1 MSGYRSDSTVE
12 IRPFVHR
19 REGHEVI
26 IGDRDG
32 DVLLAVPVEGLDI
45 LESLSAGNTI
55 GETVREYEAKHQETP
70 DIEAFLEALAAE
82 GLVSQG
88 QGRPAADAG
97 AAPSGPADHAAG
109 GHRHRYV
116 ARPIRTYS
124 LDWIS
129 PAVAR
134 RLTSP
139 PVVLACLAL
148 IAAAFGLFLSDPK
161 LLPGPQILLFPG
173 GSFAVLAPIAAVFG
187 LTGTFIHELAHAVV
201 ARAEGL
207 RVNLRI
213 SNLMF
218 FLVAQTDISGLQM
231 APKRRRCLAIAAGAI
246 ADLTSAALLMFVLY
260 ANQAGAFDL
269 PFSVALVMKVLMLAY
284 VLRCS
289 FQTFAYVRTDLYYL
303 LAALFECRNLLTDT
317 ETLLKNILFRVTGLK
332 RRVVDQSGISR
343 RERRWIRAY
352 VVIYLIG
359 RVSAFATLLFILVPL
374 LVSIVRQFVLYSV
387 GRPTAMGLPGLV
399 AFAILAIMV
408 HVTGLYL
415 WLRAIYRGH
424 RERRALAVTQPPA
437 PATVPAATAG
447 S

>member
-1 MSGYRSDSTVE
+1 MSSYRSDSTIE

-45 LESLSAGNTI
+45 LESLYAGNTI
-55 GETVREYEAKHQETP
+55 GETVREYEAKYRETP
-70 DIEAFLEALAAE
+70 DIDAFLEALTAE
-82 GLVSQG
+82 GLIGQPGASQPG
-88 QGRPAADAG
+88 ASAHADPAEG
-97 AAPSGPADHAAG
+97 GH

-129 PAVAR
+129 PTVAR
-134 RLTSP
+134 RLTSL
-139 PVVLACLAL
+139 PVVLTCLAA
-148 IAAAFGLFLSDPK
+148 IAAAFGLFLSDPT
-161 LLPGPQILLFPG
+161 LLPSPNILLFPG

-187 LTGTFIHELAHAVV
+187 LSGTFIHELAHAMV

-231 APKRRRCLAIAAGAI
+231 ASKRRRCLAIAAGAI

-260 ANQAGAFDL
+260 ANQTGAIDL

-289 FQTFAYVRTDLYYL
+289 FQSFAYVRTDLYYL

-317 ETLLKNILFRVTGLK
+317 ETLLKNISYRATGRKHRVT
-332 RRVVDQSGISR
+332 DQSGISR
-343 RERRWIRAY
+343 RERRWIRWY
-352 VVIYLIG
+352 VIIYLLG
-359 RVSAFATLLFILVPL
+359 RVSAFATLLFVLGPL

-387 GRPTAMGLPGLV
+387 GRHTAMGLPGLV
-399 AFAILAIMV
+399 TFAILAIMV

-415 WLRAIYRGH
+415 WFRSIYRAQ
-424 RERRALAVTQPPA
+424 RERRSLAAAKAAAAPAVT
-437 PATVPAATAG
+437 VG